1 MVETH
6 LRIAIGNGKGSDLGL
21 REMIMRR
28 VHEIICKQNEFSK
41 RNTNFGGK
49 DLIIPFILSFVFL
62 KFKIFFFL
70 NYFE

>member
-28 VHEIICKQNEFSK
+28 VHETICKQNEFSK
-41 RNTNFGGK
+41 RNTILEGK
-49 DLIIPFILSFVFL
+49 I
-62 KFKIFFFL
+62 
-70 NYFE
+70 